1 MSPSIVDTRLKFAT
15 YGFMGLVALAAYS
28 QASVQ
33 VVRRG
38 DVLTHARDSKK
49 FDLSVKEIAKRGRI
63 LCADGRPLAQDEDS
77 YVLQMNFDKVPHSEG
92 FFADLAAA
100 TDIPAS
106 EFRELALQD
115 KGSRQWHT
123 PLSQEQSNKV
133 REVKTDWRANG
144 LDVTRSGRRS
154 YPLAEA
160 AAGVVGS
167 IKDKEPLSGL
177 EYSQNVALAG
187 KDGVTVG
194 MTDRTGA
201 FLPMRLDKKSSVP
214 KTDGAD
220 IQTTIDYDLQQAAS
234 KAIETAVDKNKADQG
249 VAIMMD
255 PKTGDILAMACWPTF
270 DPTVEGGKGAGMTQV
285 RDLNPA
291 TQAVMEPGSMFKV
304 LTLAKALDSGAV
316 QPTQHFYCKGSET
329 VGHTTFSCD
338 KHEVHGDINITDAI
352 AESCNVSASRWS
364 RACGYDAFTSY
375 IEELGLLERPGIG
388 MPNEIKGMFN
398 YNDPAKNLQLALVGF
413 GQAISVCPTSL
424 AAAFSMIGNDGK
436 VMFPRLITRVGSKEF
451 PPEVASQAIKPE
463 TAKTVLQCMEATIE
477 SDEGTGKGLRIPG
490 YRMAGKTGTA
500 QRKRGKGSTGHVS
513 NFVGFLPA
521 QDPKVEILVMIDNP
535 KAGAFYGAAVAGPVF
550 QDLAKAAIRR
560 YAIPPNETPDP
571 ERLAPAPSKSHPPE
585 PGGGKKH

>member
-1 MSPSIVDTRLKFAT
+1 
-15 YGFMGLVALAAYS
+15 MGLVALAAYS

-38 DVLTHARDSKK
+38 DVLARARESKK
-49 FDLSVKEIAKRGRI
+49 FDLSVKDLAKRGRI

-123 PLSQEQSNKV
+123 PLSTEQSEKV
-133 REVKTDWRANG
+133 RAVKTTWRANG
-144 LDVTRSGRRS
+144 LDVTHSGLRS

-160 AAGVVGS
+160 GAAVIGS

-177 EYSQNVALAG
+177 ELSQNAALAG

-201 FLPMRLDKKSSVP
+201 FLPMRLDKKSSIP
-214 KTDGAD
+214 KTDGVD
-220 IQTTIDYDLQQAAS
+220 VQTTLDYDLQQAAS
-234 KAIETAVDKNKADQG
+234 KAIQVAVEKNKADQG

-270 DPTVEGGKGAGMTQV
+270 DPTVEGGKGVGMNEV
-285 RDLNPA
+285 RDLNTA
-291 TQAVMEPGSMFKV
+291 TQAVLEPGSMFKV
-304 LTLAKALDSGAV
+304 LTLAKALDTGAV
-316 QPTQHFYCKGSET
+316 QTNQHFHCSGSET
-329 VGHTTFSCD
+329 VGRKTFSCD

-364 RACGYDAFTSY
+364 RAVGYGGFTSY

-388 MPNEIKGMFN
+388 MPHEVRGMFN
-398 YNDPAKNLQLALVGF
+398 YGDPAKNLQLALVGF
-413 GQAISVCPTSL
+413 GQAINVCPISL
-424 AAAFSMIGNDGK
+424 AAAFTMIGNDGK
-436 VMFPRLITRVGSKEF
+436 LMFPRLISRVGTKEF
-451 PPEVASQAIKPE
+451 PPEVASQTIKPE
-463 TAKTVLQCMEATIE
+463 TAKTVLQCMEAVIE
-477 SDEGTGKGLRIPG
+477 SDEGTGKGLRIAG

-500 QRKRGKGSTGHVS
+500 QRKGKNKTGHVS
-513 NFVGFLPA
+513 NFIGFLPA
-521 QDPKVEILVMIDNP
+521 QNPKVEILVMVDNP

-550 QDLAKAAIRR
+550 EDLAKAAIRR
-560 YAIPPNETPDP
+560 YAIPPNDAPDP
-571 ERLAPAPSKSHPPE
+571 ERLAPLPSHSKPAE
-585 PGGGKKH
+585 PGHAVRH